1 MKVIRYVYCLV
12 LAACRRRLFFMGNAG
27 LTNPRMFWSFRAR
40 HFLTSQSTTGSSTSY
55 QYLRP
60 LPTNARVPIEKFQK
74 VGRDRWRSTLSLFN
88 ENQPRNAALV
98 AVTLETQQ
106 VPHACVYGYERMP
119 SEEAVVSRIAA

>member
-1 MKVIRYVYCLV
+1 
-12 LAACRRRLFFMGNAG
+12 MGNAG
-27 LTNPRMFWSFRAR
+27 LTNPRMFGESR
-40 HFLTSQSTTGSSTSY
+40 HVETDGGRHLELSSSSLPNVAIHHWLIY

-60 LPTNARVPIEKFQK
+60 LPTNARVSIEKFQK